1 MNRLQLRARRR
12 RSKGKVAAVVGR
24 LPARARAAAGV
35 ACLAATWG
43 LAAAAAGQEAVG
55 GELEPFG
62 PQSSGGRLFNLS
74 LRASA
79 FYDSNA
85 ARGTEE
91 IRGLSK
97 SDALFTGDV
106 TIQAVRRLGT
116 FNVFLEGGAGYV
128 EYAKNDDLSNGRV
141 NLQGGVTRRFG
152 RCGASLYDHI
162 QRRQTDL
169 RDLDVRVIRNVQ
181 TDNTLGM
188 LVECIPTAGLTAS
201 LAGAATTTR
210 NSASGS
216 VPEANVEEA
225 SAALGYA
232 RPGLGALQ
240 VKARY
245 EEIRYR
251 RGARPVRL
259 QPANVTLR
267 GVGLAY
273 SRPIGARLTGRG
285 ELTHVEIRSIGRFSG
300 LATKI
305 DFTYR
310 PSPRVT
316 AMIEHQRDISP
327 TLQQGSSF
335 VLNTEWR
342 VQALYKL
349 SPRSQVTVA
358 ISENKSRYR
367 DLVIVFPSPTKDR
380 TRALSTALKTMM
392 GRRMEVEVLG
402 AYEERDTNIP
412 AFDYSGYRAGI
423 LLSAAL

>member
-1 MNRLQLRARRR
+1 MVR
-12 RSKGKVAAVVGR
+12 R
-24 LPARARAAAGV
+24 LPARARITAGIV
-35 ACLAATWG
+35 CLAATWG
-43 LAAAAAGQEAVG
+43 VAATAAAQEALG

-62 PQSSGGRLFNLS
+62 PKASSGRLFNLS

-97 SDALFTGDV
+97 SDVLFTGDV

-128 EYAKNDDLSNGRV
+128 DYAKNEDLSNGRV

-152 RCGASLYDHI
+152 RCGASLYDHV

-169 RDLDVRVIRNVQ
+169 RDLNVQVIRNVQ
-181 TDNTLGM
+181 TDNTLGI
-188 LVECIPTAGLTAS
+188 LVECVPTAGLAAS
-201 LAGAATTTR
+201 LAGASTTTR

-216 VPEANVEEA
+216 VAESDVEEA
-225 SAALGYA
+225 SAALGFA
-232 RPGLGALQ
+232 RPGLGSLQ

-251 RGARPVRL
+251 RGAPPVLL
-259 QPANVTLR
+259 QPVNVTLR

-273 SRPIGARLTGRG
+273 ARPIGARLAGRG
-285 ELTHVEIRSIGRFSG
+285 ELSHVEIRSTRRFSG

-310 PSPRVT
+310 SSPRLT
-316 AMIEHQRDISP
+316 TIFEHQRDISP

-335 VLNTEWR
+335 VLNTAWR
-342 VQALYKL
+342 VQALYNL
-349 SPRSQVTVA
+349 SPRSLVTVG

-367 DLVIVFPSPTKDR
+367 DLVLTFSSPTKDK
-380 TRALSTALKTMM
+380 TKAFSTSIKTMV
-392 GRRMEVEVLG
+392 GRRMEVEVRG

-423 LLSAAL
+423 VLLATL